1 MDNKEKKI
9 KILLVDNDEMMSI
22 YFRDIFWVHGH
33 NNRYDISVAPS
44 LSEARKK
51 ITEETTRPDIIFL
64 DAMIPTEGGNS
75 NSESHIKESLAFI
88 KEIKSHSELSKIN
101 IVIYSG
107 HIHKS
112 LEKEAYSLG
121 INGYIIKGEFTPKE
135 IITYT
140 DKLHGSN
147 N

>member
-9 KILLVDNDEMMSI
+9 KVLLIDNDKMMSI

-33 NNRYDISVAPS
+33 NDRYEVSVVSS
-44 LSEARKK
+44 LLEARNK
-51 ITEETTRPDIIFL
+51 ITEEITCPDIIFL
-64 DAMIPTEGGNS
+64 DAMIPTEGENC
-75 NSESHIKESLAFI
+75 NSESHIKKSLEFI
-88 KEIKSHSELSKIN
+88 KEIKSDPKLSKIN
-101 IVIYSG
+101 IIIYSG

-112 LEKEAYSLG
+112 LEKEAYKLG

-135 IITYT
+135 IINYT